1 MLKWIFQLGND
12 KDNFQKHKFV
22 KIFGFKIYLTN
33 FALKPKFTLK
43 QRYYKY
49 LENNINKDKSDFI
62 NITNAP
68 YKANGG
74 GGVVVMLSL

>member
-12 KDNFQKHKFV
+12 KGNFQKHKFV

-33 FALKPKFTLK
+33 FALK
-43 QRYYKY
+43 QRYYKH
-49 LENNINKDKSDFI
+49 LENNINNDKSDFI
-62 NITNAP
+62 NITNTP

-74 GGVVVMLSL
+74 GG